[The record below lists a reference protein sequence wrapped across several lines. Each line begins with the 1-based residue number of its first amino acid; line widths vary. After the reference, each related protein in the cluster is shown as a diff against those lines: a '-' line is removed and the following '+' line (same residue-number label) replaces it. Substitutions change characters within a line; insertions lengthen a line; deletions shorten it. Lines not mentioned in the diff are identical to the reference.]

1 MLMYEYSYETIYTG
15 GGFWLNN
22 SSCDHR
28 EIIDRKA
35 AEGWR
40 FVGYV
45 PAEFTSNGGTKS
57 LDLIFERTIS
67 E

>member
-1 MLMYEYSYETIYTG
+1 MYEYCYETIYTG

-22 SSCDHR
+22 SDCGHR

-35 AEGWR
+35 ADGWR

-45 PAEFTSNGGTKS
+45 PAAFTGNGGIKS
-57 LDLIFERTIS
+57 LDLVFERPRG

>member
-1 MLMYEYSYETIYTG
+1 MYYEYDYVNIFTG
-15 GGFWLNN
+15 GGFWINN
-22 SSCDHR
+22 SSCQHR
-28 EIIDRKA
+28 EIINQKA

-57 LDLIFERTIS
+57 LDLVFERQV
-67 E
+67 EE